1 MRNVRIDNEAGAQET
16 LFNWAQYQYARYPEL
31 ELLYHIP
38 NGGKRD
44 ARTAANLKRQGV
56 KAGVPDLHL
65 PVARGGYNGLYIELK
80 VGSNKPT
87 QLQKKWLSSL
97 NKQGYLAVVCYGWQ
111 AGNGSRRLKERRQW
125 GSAERANACDIRE
138 AARMTEIEALQV
150 LTGTRDDYNDYARA
164 LNIAIRVLR
173 ERVAEIDKK
182 SQNQRRERE
191 ADYESNKHY

>member
-1 MRNVRIDNEAGAQET
+1 MAKQLKQAG
-16 LFNWAQYQYARYPEL
+16 LFSGSVLRL
-31 ELLYHIP
+31 
-38 NGGKRD
+38 
-44 ARTAANLKRQGV
+44 
-56 KAGVPDLHL
+56 
-65 PVARGGYNGLYIELK
+65 ARGSGA
-80 VGSNKPT
+80 VNK
-87 QLQKKWLSSL
+87 LLR
-97 NKQGYLAVVCYGWQ
+97 

>member
-1 MRNVRIDNEAGAQET
+1 MLR
-16 LFNWAQYQYARYPEL
+16 LAR
-31 ELLYHIP
+31 
-38 NGGKRD
+38 
-44 ARTAANLKRQGV
+44 
-56 KAGVPDLHL
+56 
-65 PVARGGYNGLYIELK
+65 
-80 VGSNKPT
+80 
-87 QLQKKWLSSL
+87 
-97 NKQGYLAVVCYGWQ
+97 
-111 AGNGSRRLKERRQW
+111 